1 MGSDLI
7 DGNYRYRRAFCRI
20 WNHPGS
26 SCETD
31 SNWVLFYM
39 IPKKLKDYFEN
50 YNGDIVRQNKQGGLH
65 ALNQLGVD
73 PNSEFGE
80 FYMEY
85 QGSFIGPRPVAE
97 LLDIEGPAIPAIPDQ
112 TEYSQDRYQLPE
124 KFLALTSD
132 ESEGM
137 YLYNKDDQAVY
148 DFDLGEYKDFING
161 KIPAR
166 WESFNS
172 FLAWYFDS
180 TDPAAFE

>member
-1 MGSDLI
+1 MIPQKVKDYLAKDTGDVLRQ
-7 DGNYRYRRAFCRI
+7 DKKRAF
-20 WNHPGS
+20 
-26 SCETD
+26 
-31 SNWVLFYM
+31 
-39 IPKKLKDYFEN
+39 
-50 YNGDIVRQNKQGGLH
+50 H
-65 ALNQLGVD
+65 ALSQLGVD

-85 QGSFIGPRPVAE
+85 QGSFISPRPIAE

-137 YLYNKDDQAVY
+137 YLYNKDDHAVY
-148 DFDLGEYKDFING
+148 DFDLGEYKDFMNG
-161 KIPAR
+161 KVPAR

-172 FLAWYFDS
+172 FLVWYFDS
-180 TDPAAFE
+180 TDPAASD